1 MKTGNQEDL
10 RRYLESEYQVKV
22 SKVAI
27 SKRKKTKPF
36 LFAFTPEG
44 KIIMDQTAKA
54 LINDGIDKNAG
65 RSSNKRLNPPESTTE
80 SKPESNQDED
90 KDKVLQEYI
99 SGKKQVT
106 LASPSWILRRYKEF
120 QQAEKERIANQK
132 AEKELVNFN
141 VTADTVFNFL
151 RPFRDDCLEI
161 GKRISAIAFQS
172 GSKRGA
178 QKVIDDEVQRIFK
191 SRVGTA
197 FKFDDELKK
206 KIIEILRTSL
216 QRQ

>member
-1 MKTGNQEDL
+1 MKTGNQADL

-22 SKVAI
+22 TKVAI
-27 SKRKKTKPF
+27 SKRKKTKPH
-36 LFAFTPEG
+36 LFILTPEG
-44 KIIMDQTAKA
+44 KIVLEETAKA

-65 RSSNKRLNPPESTTE
+65 RSSKKNTEPPE
-80 SKPESNQDED
+80 KPEITKADREDE
-90 KDKVLQEYI
+90 KEKILQEYI
-99 SGKKQVT
+99 SGEKQVT
-106 LASPSWILRRYKEF
+106 LASPDWIIRRYRDF
-120 QQAEKERIANQK
+120 QSAEKERIANQK

-151 RPFRDDCLEI
+151 RPFRDDCMEI

-172 GSKRGA
+172 GSKREA

-191 SRVGTA
+191 SRVGNDY
-197 FKFDDELKK
+197 KFDDELKK
-206 KIIEILRTSL
+206 KIIEVLRTSL